1 MARGRSIPRRR
12 VVSLASAAV
21 IGAFAG
27 CPGTDDAE
35 QDDADE
41 ESEGNDDTADGGN
54 ETTDPDEGGVPDVEG
69 TNVFVD
75 VVDGEGVP
83 VPGVT
88 VTVTGGEYDG
98 AEFETG
104 PGGRV
109 ILQDVEPGEYTL
121 AATTEDGGDERAV
134 LLEEGEDA
142 SVTLSVPA
150 TADRG
155 DGNEGA

>member
-1 MARGRSIPRRR
+1 MAHGRSIPRRR
-12 VVSLASAAV
+12 FVSLASAAV
-21 IGAFAG
+21 VVALAG

-35 QDDADE
+35 RDDGADE
-41 ESEGNDDTADGGN
+41 ESADHNDADGGN

-98 AEFETG
+98 EEFETG

-109 ILQDVEPGEYTL
+109 ILRDVDPGEYVL
-121 AATTEDGGDERAV
+121 AATIEEGGDERTV
-134 LLEEGEDA
+134 SIEEGEDA
-142 SVTLSVPA
+142 NVTLSVPA
-150 TADRG
+150 SADHGEG
-155 DGNEGA
+155 DESA